1 VKVEERPTGPKFK
14 MPLGEFVVKSF
25 AKEKG
30 MRKSGIFFL
39 SWGVLVVFFSL
50 AFGAEPVK
58 IAYVDMQ
65 KALNLCE
72 AGKEAKKQITLEVEK
87 MQKTFAGKQKEVE
100 KLKEDLEKRGSVL
113 SETVRREKERDYQA
127 KLRDLQRLQRDYE
140 EDLRGKDR
148 ELTGHILKNLE
159 AIVKKLGEEGKY
171 TLILERNQPAV
182 VYISS
187 VLDLTDE
194 VIKISDQKQK

>member
-1 VKVEERPTGPKFK
+1 
-14 MPLGEFVVKSF
+14 
-25 AKEKG
+25 
-30 MRKSGIFFL
+30 MRKSGIFLL
-39 SWGVLVVFFSL
+39 SWGVLLAFFSP
-50 AFGAEPVK
+50 AFGAEPFK

-87 MQKTFAGKQKEVE
+87 MQKAFAAKQREVE

-113 SETVRREKERDYQA
+113 NENLRRDKERDYQA

-140 EDLRGKDR
+140 DDLRRKDR
-148 ELTGHILKNLE
+148 ELTDQILKNLE

-171 TLILERNQPAV
+171 TLILERNQPAI
-182 VYISS
+182 VYISNA
-187 VLDLTDE
+187 LDLTDE